1 MSRKKIIVSV
11 TNDLVT
17 DNRVQRV
24 CDFLHKHDFE
34 ITLVGRKL
42 KNSLAIQ
49 NLPYKTKRFRLL
61 FNKGPLF
68 YAAFNLRL
76 FFYLLFRKTD
86 FLLANDLDTLLANHY
101 AKKFKSGVKLIYDS
115 HEYFTGVPEL
125 TTRPKIQKIW
135 KRIEKKCLPKVDA
148 MYTVNQSIADLY
160 KNEYGIESYVVRNI
174 SSPPSDNQTKT
185 RKELGLPE
193 DKKIIIFQG
202 AGINVD
208 RGAEELIEA
217 IKLLNNSVLIFV
229 GSGDVIPALKLKVET
244 EKLNEKVKFFD
255 KVPYRQLLNF
265 TTVSDLGVSLDK
277 DSNINYRYSLPNK
290 LFDYIHCGIPV
301 LVSDLPEIKKI
312 VLEYDIGLVISNHQ
326 PEEIAKKIEQIFS
339 DAELYAQFKKNT
351 QATAA
356 NLNWVNECRVLEK
369 IYL

>member
-1 MSRKKIIVSV
+1 MSGKKIIVSV

-17 DNRVQRV
+17 DNRVKRV
-24 CDFLHKHDFE
+24 CDFLHQNNFE

-42 KNSLAIQ
+42 KNSLPL
-49 NLPYKTKRFRLL
+49 NDRPYKTKRFRLL

-68 YAAFNLRL
+68 YASYNLRL

-86 FLLANDLDTLLANHY
+86 FLLANDLDTLLANYY
-101 AKKFKSGVKLIYDS
+101 AKKFKSGVTLIYDS

-125 TTRPKIQKIW
+125 TARPKIQKIW
-135 KRIEKKCLPKVDA
+135 KRIEKKCLPKVDK

-160 KNEYGIESYVVRNI
+160 KTEYGILVDVVRNI
-174 SSPPSDNQTKT
+174 SSLPSDIQTKN

-193 DKKIIIFQG
+193 DKEIIIFQG

-208 RGAEELIEA
+208 RGAEELTEA
-217 IKLLNNSVLIFV
+217 VKQIDNCVLIFV
-229 GSGDVIPALKLKVET
+229 GSGDVIAALKSKVKT
-244 EKLNEKVKFFD
+244 EKLEEKIMFFD
-255 KVPYRQLLNF
+255 KVPYHQLLNY
-265 TTVSDLGVSLDK
+265 TRVSDLGVSLDK
-277 DSNINYRYSLPNK
+277 DTNINYRYSLPNK

-312 VLEYDIGLVISNHQ
+312 VTAFEIGTVISNHQ
-326 PEEIAKKIEQIFS
+326 PNEIAKKIEQIFA
-339 DAELYAQFKKNT
+339 DNNLYQQYKSNT
-351 QATAA
+351 QKAA
-356 NLNWVNECRVLEK
+356 SVLNWQNECRVLEK